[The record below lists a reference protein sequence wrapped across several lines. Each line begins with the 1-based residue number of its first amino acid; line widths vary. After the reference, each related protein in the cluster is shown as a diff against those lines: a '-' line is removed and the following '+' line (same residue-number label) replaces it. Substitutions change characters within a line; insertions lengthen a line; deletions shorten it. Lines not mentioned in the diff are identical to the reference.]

1 MHKICFISDF
11 FADQVDGG
19 GELNDWE
26 LVSILN
32 EQGHEVQRKRSHEV
46 TEKTVKELSKSGH
59 KFIVSNFCNLSLQC
73 RDLLAS
79 RGEYVI
85 YEHDHKYILTRN
97 PMGYPDFKVPKEE
110 IINRDFY
117 ASAKAVF
124 CQTNFHMEIL
134 KKNLQIDNLIS
145 LSGNLWSE
153 EHLDLLEKLSK
164 IDKEDSY
171 AVVNYTTTHK
181 NTQGSI
187 RYCLAKNL
195 KYDLIELCS
204 PQKFLKKLGKNKTLV
219 FFPKSPETLSRIL
232 LESRMMNMSAITTKN
247 IGAVHEDWFPK
258 KGAELI
264 ELMRSKR
271 KEIPRRVSEAFYEDI
286 TDHQ

>member
-11 FADQVDGG
+11 FADQIDGG

-26 LVSILN
+26 LILILN
-32 EQGHEVQRKRSHEV
+32 DQGHEVQRKRSHEV
-46 TEKTVKELSKSGH
+46 TVKAIEDLSKSGH

-79 RGEYVI
+79 SEEYVI
-85 YEHDHKYILTRN
+85 YEHDHKYMLTRN

-117 ASAKAVF
+117 ASAIAVF
-124 CQTNFHMEIL
+124 CQTSFHMGIL
-134 KKNLQIDNLIS
+134 KQNLQIDNLIS

-153 EHLDLLEKLSK
+153 EHLDLLEELSK
-164 IDKEDSY
+164 TEKEDSY
-171 AVVNYTTTHK
+171 AVVNYVTPHK

-187 RYCLAKNL
+187 RYCYAKNL
-195 KYDLIELCS
+195 KYDLIDLCS
-204 PQKFLKKLGKNKTLV
+204 PQKFLRKLGKNKSLV
-219 FFPKSPETLSRIL
+219 FFPRSPETLSRIL

-247 IGAVHEDWFPK
+247 IGAVHEDWFSN
-258 KGAELI
+258 KGVELI
-264 ELMRSKR
+264 ELMRNKR
-271 KEIPRRVSEAFYEDI
+271 EEIPKRVSGAFCEDI
-286 TDHQ
+286 TNHQ